1 MTETLCAASLACEMF
16 KAARS
21 EWLTKEEFESILGIH
36 HKTVV
41 KWVAEYVA
49 NGVFVQRKRMTGIRG
64 GVSYEFA
71 LAPEWGGQ
79 GFGSP
84 QDEPDLA
91 SASVGYQTQQTQT
104 GMR

>member
-1 MTETLCAASLACEMF
+1 MSETLCAAALACEMF

-21 EWLTKEEFESILGIH
+21 EWLTKEEFEERLGIH

-71 LAPEWGGQ
+71 LAPEWGWV
-79 GFGSP
+79 
-84 QDEPDLA
+84 A
-91 SASVGYQTQQTQT
+91 TQESLKGTT
-104 GMR
+104 GA

>member
-21 EWLTKEEFESILGIH
+21 EWLTKEEFEERLGIH

-41 KWVAEYVA
+41 KWVADYVA

-71 LAPEWGGQ
+71 LALEWGGQ

-84 QDEPDLA
+84 KCAGAGEVP
-91 SASVGYQTQQTQT
+91 SVGHQTHQTQES
-104 GMR
+104 MR